1 VITRPDAVSGRELYT
16 VHCDT
21 DGCTAALSAKDLR
34 GVARIE
40 RDLLRHDGA
49 GRHYCPACVVR
60 RGPGIAERPCPHPGH
75 R

>member
-1 VITRPDAVSGRELYT
+1 MITRPDTASGRELYT

-21 DGCTAALSAKDLR
+21 DGCTAALSAENLR

-40 RDLLRHDGA
+40 RGLLRHDGA
-49 GRHYCPACVVR
+49 VRDYCHACVVR
-60 RGPGIAERPCPHPGH
+60 RGPAVIFPHPEH